1 MIKKAT
7 KIALQKQY
15 IKTEVITL
23 KTNYEEKE
31 KKKNRKREIKENGR
45 KGKRKEENKR
55 ILELLSFMGGKY
67 IFAHFF
73 KSEHLL
79 SVFFFSIFLIS
90 LSICHSSV
98 GMCMHETISVHL
110 FYIVI
115 SL

>member
-31 KKKNRKREIKENGR
+31 KERKKNRKREIKENGR

-73 KSEHLL
+73 KGEHML
-79 SVFFFSIFLIS
+79 SVFFFINFS
-90 LSICHSSV
+90 
-98 GMCMHETISVHL
+98 HL
-110 FYIVI
+110 FKYM
-115 SL
+115 S